1 MVQEKKSKRL
11 SRKLQKSYVIKT
23 DIDELSDVLCELLKL
38 LNIEE
43 LHIMTYKDRID
54 VFATKE
60 MTPLHVEL
68 YERFFSLH
76 PDDAEKEEFDE
87 SGIRQL
93 IYADRVT
100 KRKLIQTHISYITYD
115 FELGDV
121 TDIVYKV

>member
-1 MVQEKKSKRL
+1 MVQEKKPKRL

-23 DIDELSDVLCELLKL
+23 DIDELSDVLYELLKL

-76 PDDAEKEEFDE
+76 PDDAEKEELLKE
-87 SGIRQL
+87 Q
-93 IYADRVT
+93 IYQD
-100 KRKLIQTHISYITYD
+100 
-115 FELGDV
+115 
-121 TDIVYKV
+121 

>member
-38 LNIEE
+38 LKIEE

-68 YERFFSLH
+68 YEIFFSLH
-76 PDDAEKEEFDE
+76 PDDAEKEELLKE
-87 SGIRQL
+87 Q
-93 IYADRVT
+93 IYHD
-100 KRKLIQTHISYITYD
+100 
-115 FELGDV
+115 
-121 TDIVYKV
+121 

>member
-38 LNIEE
+38 LKIEE

-60 MTPLHVEL
+60 MPPLHVEL
-68 YERFFSLH
+68 YEKFFSLH
-76 PDDAEKEEFDE
+76 PENAEQEEFIKNRIKNRDN
-87 SGIRQL
+87 
-93 IYADRVT
+93 
-100 KRKLIQTHISYITYD
+100 
-115 FELGDV
+115 F
-121 TDIVYKV
+121 

>member
-38 LNIEE
+38 LKIEE

-60 MTPLHVEL
+60 MPPLHVEL

-76 PDDAEKEEFDE
+76 PDDAEKEELLKE
-87 SGIRQL
+87 Q
-93 IYADRVT
+93 IYQD
-100 KRKLIQTHISYITYD
+100 
-115 FELGDV
+115 
-121 TDIVYKV
+121 

>member
-76 PDDAEKEEFDE
+76 PDAAEKEELLKE
-87 SGIRQL
+87 Q
-93 IYADRVT
+93 IYQD
-100 KRKLIQTHISYITYD
+100 
-115 FELGDV
+115 
-121 TDIVYKV
+121 

>member
-76 PDDAEKEEFDE
+76 HDDAEKEELLKE
-87 SGIRQL
+87 Q
-93 IYADRVT
+93 IYQD
-100 KRKLIQTHISYITYD
+100 
-115 FELGDV
+115 
-121 TDIVYKV
+121 

>member
-60 MTPLHVEL
+60 MPPLHVEL
-68 YERFFSLH
+68 YERFFCLQ
-76 PDDAEKEEFDE
+76 PDNSEQEELVKNQ
-87 SGIRQL
+87 IKNR
-93 IYADRVT
+93 INC
-100 KRKLIQTHISYITYD
+100 
-115 FELGDV
+115 
-121 TDIVYKV
+121 

>member
-68 YERFFSLH
+68 YERFFAEYPSSL
-76 PDDAEKEEFDE
+76 
-87 SGIRQL
+87 
-93 IYADRVT
+93 
-100 KRKLIQTHISYITYD
+100 
-115 FELGDV
+115 
-121 TDIVYKV
+121 

>member
-23 DIDELSDVLCELLKL
+23 DIDELSDVLYELLKL

-76 PDDAEKEEFDE
+76 PDDAEKEEFLKE
-87 SGIRQL
+87 Q
-93 IYADRVT
+93 IYQD
-100 KRKLIQTHISYITYD
+100 
-115 FELGDV
+115 
-121 TDIVYKV
+121 

>member
-1 MVQEKKSKRL
+1 MIQEKKSKRL
-11 SRKLQKSYVIKT
+11 SSKLRKSYVIKM

-68 YERFFSLH
+68 YERFFGLH
-76 PDDAEKEEFDE
+76 SDDAEKEELLKE
-87 SGIRQL
+87 Q
-93 IYADRVT
+93 IYQD
-100 KRKLIQTHISYITYD
+100 
-115 FELGDV
+115 
-121 TDIVYKV
+121 

>member
-38 LNIEE
+38 LKIEE

-76 PDDAEKEEFDE
+76 PDDAEQEEFIKNQIKNRD
-87 SGIRQL
+87 
-93 IYADRVT
+93 
-100 KRKLIQTHISYITYD
+100 D
-115 FELGDV
+115 F
-121 TDIVYKV
+121 

>member
-76 PDDAEKEEFDE
+76 PDDAEKEELLKE
-87 SGIRQL
+87 Q
-93 IYADRVT
+93 IYQDWLL
-100 KRKLIQTHISYITYD
+100 KR
-115 FELGDV
+115 
-121 TDIVYKV
+121 IVSI

>member
-76 PDDAEKEEFDE
+76 PDDAEQEEFIKNQIKNRDN
-87 SGIRQL
+87 
-93 IYADRVT
+93 
-100 KRKLIQTHISYITYD
+100 
-115 FELGDV
+115 F
-121 TDIVYKV
+121 

>member
-38 LNIEE
+38 LKIEE

-60 MTPLHVEL
+60 MTPLHVKL

-76 PDDAEKEEFDE
+76 PDDAEKEELLKE
-87 SGIRQL
+87 Q
-93 IYADRVT
+93 IYQD
-100 KRKLIQTHISYITYD
+100 
-115 FELGDV
+115 
-121 TDIVYKV
+121 

>member
-38 LNIEE
+38 LKIEE

-68 YERFFSLH
+68 YERFFSLR
-76 PDDAEKEEFDE
+76 PDDAEKEELLKE
-87 SGIRQL
+87 Q
-93 IYADRVT
+93 IYQDW
-100 KRKLIQTHISYITYD
+100 
-115 FELGDV
+115 
-121 TDIVYKV
+121 

>member
-1 MVQEKKSKRL
+1 MKGRCYMVQEEKSKRL

-76 PDDAEKEEFDE
+76 PDDAGKEELLKE
-87 SGIRQL
+87 Q
-93 IYADRVT
+93 IYQD
-100 KRKLIQTHISYITYD
+100 
-115 FELGDV
+115 
-121 TDIVYKV
+121 

>member
-23 DIDELSDVLCELLKL
+23 DIDELSDVLYELLKL

-68 YERFFSLH
+68 YERFFSLQ
-76 PDDAEKEEFDE
+76 PDDAEKEELLKE
-87 SGIRQL
+87 Q
-93 IYADRVT
+93 IYQD
-100 KRKLIQTHISYITYD
+100 
-115 FELGDV
+115 
-121 TDIVYKV
+121 

>member
-68 YERFFSLH
+68 YERYFSLH
-76 PDDAEKEEFDE
+76 PDDAEKEELLKE
-87 SGIRQL
+87 Q
-93 IYADRVT
+93 IYQDWLL
-100 KRKLIQTHISYITYD
+100 KR
-115 FELGDV
+115 
-121 TDIVYKV
+121 IVSI

>member
-38 LNIEE
+38 LKIEE

-76 PDDAEKEEFDE
+76 PDDDEKEELLKE
-87 SGIRQL
+87 Q
-93 IYADRVT
+93 IYQD
-100 KRKLIQTHISYITYD
+100 
-115 FELGDV
+115 
-121 TDIVYKV
+121 

>member
-23 DIDELSDVLCELLKL
+23 DIDEFSDVLCELLKL

-76 PDDAEKEEFDE
+76 PDDTEKEELLKE
-87 SGIRQL
+87 Q
-93 IYADRVT
+93 IYQD
-100 KRKLIQTHISYITYD
+100 
-115 FELGDV
+115 
-121 TDIVYKV
+121 

>member
-76 PDDAEKEEFDE
+76 PDAEKEELLKE
-87 SGIRQL
+87 Q
-93 IYADRVT
+93 IYQD
-100 KRKLIQTHISYITYD
+100 
-115 FELGDV
+115 
-121 TDIVYKV
+121 

>member
-54 VFATKE
+54 VFAKACLSFVFAGVNNTMNTFNGK
-60 MTPLHVEL
+60 
-68 YERFFSLH
+68 
-76 PDDAEKEEFDE
+76 
-87 SGIRQL
+87 
-93 IYADRVT
+93 
-100 KRKLIQTHISYITYD
+100 
-115 FELGDV
+115 
-121 TDIVYKV
+121 

>member
-23 DIDELSDVLCELLKL
+23 DIDELSDVLCEL

-76 PDDAEKEEFDE
+76 PDDA
-87 SGIRQL
+87 
-93 IYADRVT
+93 
-100 KRKLIQTHISYITYD
+100 KRKN
-115 FELGDV
+115 F
-121 TDIVYKV
+121 

>member
-23 DIDELSDVLCELLKL
+23 DIDELSDALCELLKL

-68 YERFFSLH
+68 YERYFSLH
-76 PDDAEKEEFDE
+76 PDDDEKEELLKE
-87 SGIRQL
+87 Q
-93 IYADRVT
+93 IYQD
-100 KRKLIQTHISYITYD
+100 
-115 FELGDV
+115 
-121 TDIVYKV
+121 

>member
-23 DIDELSDVLCELLKL
+23 DIDELSNVLCELLKL

-60 MTPLHVEL
+60 MQPLHVEL
-68 YERFFSLH
+68 YERFFSL
-76 PDDAEKEEFDE
+76 
-87 SGIRQL
+87 
-93 IYADRVT
+93 
-100 KRKLIQTHISYITYD
+100 
-115 FELGDV
+115 
-121 TDIVYKV
+121 